1 MYEVTSDY
9 ENLIYGSTRIIR
21 GNAELN
27 GIELEDTGAIQ
38 SISITRPAI
47 GESLMGSAL
56 SAKITLTALDPPG
69 QLANIKDGTELSVSL
84 GVENESTGTVEWI
97 PFQPVSCDSVEY
109 DPDSKICTVSGFDS
123 MTLLDAHT
131 FSELEI
137 VYPATLR
144 QISEAAAAK
153 AGLSLSPDL
162 FFMEDQV
169 YTEDNTPNLSGSET
183 LRQVMAWVAEAALS
197 NAIIGRDG
205 AIHFISMIPS
215 APVGTID
222 AKDYFTFEPSSQW
235 GSINTFVLGRL
246 PQEDNIFREDS
257 EAVAVNGSKE
267 LRINDNPF
275 LDGRREQVIDEYF
288 GKVNDLK
295 VIPYTLDW
303 RGNPAIDPGDSIQT
317 VDSKNN
323 PVLVLFGN
331 SEIEFDGGLRFNT
344 SFEIKSLTETD
355 KSKASSTGEAVRKTQ
370 LEVDK
375 ANRKIQGIVV
385 DTENNQTQL
394 SEILQTV
401 SDITLTV
408 SNQETALDDL
418 EQTTTTLQSQL
429 EQTSEDFT
437 FRLTEST
444 QQLQEGVN
452 QNADD
457 LEEYKNLI
465 ETYIRFSAEGI
476 TIGKNDSPFS
486 AVLGTEKLSFLQDGT
501 EVAYISNNKLYIT
514 SAEVLDRFTVGNPSS
529 GYFDW
534 IPRANGNLG
543 MKWRAG

>member
-1 MYEVTSDY
+1 MGGRSSPFQRHYRT
-9 ENLIYGSTRIIR
+9 GR
-21 GNAELN
+21 GNSFY
-27 GIELEDTGAIQ
+27 Q
-38 SISITRPAI
+38 H
-47 GESLMGSAL
+47 
-56 SAKITLTALDPPG
+56 
-69 QLANIKDGTELSVSL
+69 
-84 GVENESTGTVEWI
+84 
-97 PFQPVSCDSVEY
+97 DS
-109 DPDSKICTVSGFDS
+109 F
-123 MTLLDAHT
+123 HT
-131 FSELEI
+131 
-137 VYPATLR
+137 
-144 QISEAAAAK
+144 
-153 AGLSLSPDL
+153 
-162 FFMEDQV
+162 
-169 YTEDNTPNLSGSET
+169 
-183 LRQVMAWVAEAALS
+183 
-197 NAIIGRDG
+197 
-205 AIHFISMIPS
+205 
-215 APVGTID
+215 VGTID
-222 AKDYFTFEPSSQW
+222 AKDYFAFEPSSQW

-288 GKVNDLK
+288 GKVNGLK

-323 PVLVLFGN
+323 PVSVLFGN

-514 SAEVLDRFTVGNPSS
+514 NAEVLDRFTVGNTGS

-543 MKWRAG
+543 MKWRSG